1 VITQQPTPVRFFEA
15 LNGFQTTFMLK
26 AAIELDVFTAIAEGA
41 NTTEALAKRTDS
53 SERGVR
59 ILCDALATHG
69 FLLKNYSDKAPSTY
83 TLPDDTAMFLNR
95 NSRAFMGNAADF
107 LVNPEIVSGW
117 TKLTTAVRTGRTA
130 LPDNGTCDT
139 EDPIW
144 VDFAKGMVNMM
155 FPAAQEIATRILPQ
169 TGPVP
174 ANVLDIAAGHGIFG
188 VSIAQHYPA
197 AQITACDWPSVL
209 EVVESNARKFG
220 VADRHSKLAGDA
232 LKLDFGSEVYDV
244 VLVTNFLHHFTPDTN
259 IEFMKKVRTA
269 LKPGGRA
276 LVLEFVPNNDRI
288 SPKQSAHFPL
298 VMLAGTVAGDAY
310 TEMELGSMFS
320 SAGFTRTEKFDLQT
334 APQSVLVT
342 WR

>member
-1 VITQQPTPVRFFEA
+1 
-15 LNGFQTTFMLK
+15 MLK
-26 AAIELDVFTAIAEGA
+26 AAIELDIFTAIAEGA
-41 NTTEALAKRTDS
+41 NTTEALSKRTDS
-53 SERGVR
+53 SERGIR

-144 VDFAKGMVNMM
+144 VNFAKGMVNMM

-209 EVVESNARKFG
+209 EVAESNARKFG

-259 IEFMKKVRTA
+259 IEFMKKDRTA
-269 LKPGGRA
+269 LKPGGRV